1 MTTFWTLWIFNAL
14 MALIPVY
21 FFFVG
26 LADGTVS
33 SRNMMLWLMI
43 LLVVAMVVGGT
54 LLLKSSNQLAIA
66 KTILIIATIPGIIAL
81 IFFGIVVIGK
91 PRWN

>member
-1 MTTFWTLWIFNAL
+1 MTFFWILWIFNAL

-26 LADGTVS
+26 LGDGTVT
-33 SRNMMLWLMI
+33 SRNMGIWAI
-43 LLVVAMVVGGT
+43 LLLAIVAILGGT
-54 LLLKSSNQLAIA
+54 QWLRMHQHLGIA
-66 KTILIIATIPGIIAL
+66 KTILIIAAIPGL
-81 IFFGIVVIGK
+81 FFLLYLAIVVIGK